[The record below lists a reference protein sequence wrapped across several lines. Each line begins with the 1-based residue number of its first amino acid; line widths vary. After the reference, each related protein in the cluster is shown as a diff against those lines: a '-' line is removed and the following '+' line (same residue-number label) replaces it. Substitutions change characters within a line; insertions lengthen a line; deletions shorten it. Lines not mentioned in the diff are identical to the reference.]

1 MSDFATAR
9 INDAAASLEPADRAL
24 LNLWLNRGLDDAAVA
39 RMTGM
44 GVETV
49 ANRRTRI
56 VEHLSDLLGVAPN
69 DVHRALTEPAP
80 ADVSPAARVSTAT
93 GVSPATATALHP
105 AALAGPSRV
114 NGTATAP
121 VDTGTQST
129 SRRRRWAAFALV
141 GAVVVAAAALIT
153 LGSNGPG
160 RHRGPAARPAS
171 TPLTALPGSSGHG
184 TGTVIVTQKSPNLR
198 LNLSVR
204 NLPAVPHAHYE
215 VWLYDSVVNS
225 EDVGRLRDGVTHLSL
240 RLPSDARRYRWI
252 DISIQ
257 PTGQVFHSGES
268 VLRSANPLFA
278 TLR

>member
-9 INDAAASLEPADRAL
+9 MNDAAASLEPADRAL

-69 DVHRALTEPAP
+69 DVQRALTERAP
-80 ADVSPAARVSTAT
+80 AGVSPAARVSA
-93 GVSPATATALHP
+93 ATATKLRP
-105 AALAGPSRV
+105 AGLAGPPTV

-121 VDTGTQST
+121 VDTGTPST
-129 SRRRRWAAFALV
+129 SRRRRWAAFVLV
-141 GAVVVAAAALIT
+141 GAVVVAAALLIT

-160 RHRGPAARPAS
+160 RHRGPAARPPSA
-171 TPLTALPGSSGHG
+171 PLTALPGSSGHG
-184 TGTVIVTQKSPNLR
+184 TGTVIVTQKSPSLR

-204 NLPAVPHAHYE
+204 NLPPVSHAHYE